1 MNAFFYP
8 LKRGFYF
15 AEIQGGKVT
24 AYNIPVCILQPTEPV
39 PPTVCVLEAESGG
52 PPSDEVPLMYG
63 GATFE
68 IKRCS
73 SFSPSGIYNRCSYCS
88 SAVNPS

>member
-24 AYNIPVCILQPTEPV
+24 AYTPDPLHFLPAFPQKNGHTLRYTHYKAISLQVWP
-39 PPTVCVLEAESGG
+39 
-52 PPSDEVPLMYG
+52 
-63 GATFE
+63 
-68 IKRCS
+68 
-73 SFSPSGIYNRCSYCS
+73 
-88 SAVNPS
+88 

>member
-24 AYNIPVCILQPTEPV
+24 AYNRNNPRRFKRI
-39 PPTVCVLEAESGG
+39 
-52 PPSDEVPLMYG
+52 
-63 GATFE
+63 GASE
-68 IKRCS
+68 
-73 SFSPSGIYNRCSYCS
+73 SPSENGRRPS
-88 SAVNPS
+88 SEQSERVYEVN

>member
-24 AYNIPVCILQPTEPV
+24 AYIVKHAPFLTAPPWAPPNASPLTLPATVLQLLQKATLALTQVQAYWGEVSMRTRWP
-39 PPTVCVLEAESGG
+39 GG
-52 PPSDEVPLMYG
+52 PPF
-63 GATFE
+63 A
-68 IKRCS
+68 
-73 SFSPSGIYNRCSYCS
+73 
-88 SAVNPS
+88 

>member
-24 AYNIPVCILQPTEPV
+24 AYTTLGA
-39 PPTVCVLEAESGG
+39 LE
-52 PPSDEVPLMYG
+52 G
-63 GATFE
+63 GA
-68 IKRCS
+68 RCEAVG
-73 SFSPSGIYNRCSYCS
+73 GIAR
-88 SAVNPS
+88 SA

>member
-24 AYNIPVCILQPTEPV
+24 AYISRRPHRPHRHHQPQAHALHNADINRLARIIQ
-39 PPTVCVLEAESGG
+39 PPDVLR
-52 PPSDEVPLMYG
+52 LRYG
-63 GATFE
+63 GGTFE
-68 IKRCS
+68 IKSCRM
-73 SFSPSGIYNRCSYCS
+73 
-88 SAVNPS
+88 

>member
-24 AYNIPVCILQPTEPV
+24 AYILLAGTLPLLLVLLGGTLSLPLADFHLV
-39 PPTVCVLEAESGG
+39 IDDCVGHH
-52 PPSDEVPLMYG
+52 SDKTPLIYG

-68 IKRCS
+68 IKTLS
-73 SFSPSGIYNRCSYCS
+73 
-88 SAVNPS
+88 

>member
-24 AYNIPVCILQPTEPV
+24 AYNTDQTRGNNAATLSTHSTAPSVLHCTARQHLRFTVAQPLGLR
-39 PPTVCVLEAESGG
+39 PPASARWEAGC
-52 PPSDEVPLMYG
+52 
-63 GATFE
+63 A
-68 IKRCS
+68 
-73 SFSPSGIYNRCSYCS
+73 
-88 SAVNPS
+88 

>member
-24 AYNIPVCILQPTEPV
+24 AYNTSLTSTVQPAIPPFYPA
-39 PPTVCVLEAESGG
+39 P
-52 PPSDEVPLMYG
+52 
-63 GATFE
+63 
-68 IKRCS
+68 
-73 SFSPSGIYNRCSYCS
+73 
-88 SAVNPS
+88 